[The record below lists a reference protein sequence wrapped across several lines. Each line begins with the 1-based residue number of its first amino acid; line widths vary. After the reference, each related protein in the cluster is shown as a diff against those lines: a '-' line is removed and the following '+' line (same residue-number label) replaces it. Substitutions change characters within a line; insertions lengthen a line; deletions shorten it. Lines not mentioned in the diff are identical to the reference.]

1 MSLVVCSNDAKE
13 QNDLSGTQQSIYKP
27 WSWTN
32 DLSSNLEL
40 PANCQVALQ
49 SAKIKMDGT
58 ILIGDSNKTFYWYF
72 GKSTTLDDTT
82 SDYFAD
88 GASQTTS
95 LAVKVQLFE
104 GAVGQTRVT
113 IRELARE
120 LQTALNKACLHPNL
134 HNRIA
139 VTPVYDGTSNKFD
152 AFQFDF
158 GESVAAPYLQAND
171 LPATLPKMLDAL
183 FPAQRR
189 HQRGL
194 AATPTRPVAAP
205 PYTVQ
210 ISGSGTANE
219 VVMPFAAIAPP
230 QSVCLNI
237 PPLDLKSNAANA
249 AKCAFQLIG
258 VLPAAP
264 PAGGSQ
270 NTCRFACGLSRP
282 TTDQKDR
289 GYLLPEWYRHR
300 NGEDC
305 PQWMNYYDYG
315 MFCNMIEDQP
325 GRVGSKGKMTL
336 FHAVRDPTMT
346 GGDVASGS
354 EEWKRLLKI
363 KIFKYGDGTAG
374 SVNTGCDNAVVTS
387 AGFSADHGY
396 DLENNPL
403 EIKGIFWEVSGQ
415 KVRVVAYTLDL
426 TDAARVEYELVDF
439 DATRTKGLNL
449 RPVSQDCW
457 TMIPQMTISN
467 QGGSGGQQTMI
478 FEQFWGVKTWPDFD
492 IENKDETSWEL
503 QQFLKEGT
511 TVPSRTLMLRPM
523 VNYGA
528 GLGVVNPY
536 DYSDAAAGTNI
547 YDGEKQILILQEQD
561 PDLYPRTDMAGLFP
575 LLGFLNRPVVDF
587 SSIVADNFR
596 VTSTS
601 VPDILPSSSIFVRLH
616 GFNQQSINAK
626 ARGKSDIIAHLPR
639 FDGVHDYGPL
649 YLEPNNMVYL
659 DLNNPAP
666 MRMNSFDISLC
677 HSNEQYAE
685 GLIGTTIVVLHFRK
699 DPTK

>member
-1 MSLVVCSNDAKE
+1 MSLVICSNDAKE
-13 QNDLSGTQQSIYKP
+13 QNDLSGDQQSIYKP

-104 GAVGQTRVT
+104 GEAGQTRVT
-113 IRELARE
+113 IRELALE

-134 HNRIA
+134 HNRIT
-139 VTPVYDGTSNKFD
+139 VTPKYDAATNKFE

-171 LPATLPKMLDAL
+171 LPVAVPKMLDAL

-194 AATPTRPVAAP
+194 VATPTRPTRAP
-205 PYTVQ
+205 PYTVRIQ
-210 ISGSGTANE
+210 GVGNE
-219 VVMPFAAIAPP
+219 MAMPVALEPVS

-264 PAGGSQ
+264 PNGGTA

-282 TTDQKDR
+282 TTDQKD
-289 GYLLPEWYRHR
+289 GGLLLPDWYRHR

-305 PQWMNYYDYG
+305 PNWMNYYDYG
-315 MFCNMIEDQP
+315 MFCNMIGDQP

-336 FHAVRDPTMT
+336 FHAVRDPTMV

-354 EEWKRLLKI
+354 EEFKRLLKI

-374 SVNTGCDNAVVTS
+374 SVDTGCDNAVVTS

-403 EIKGIFWEVSGQ
+403 EIRGIYWEVSGQ
-415 KVRVVAYTLDL
+415 KLRVVAYTLDL
-426 TDAARVEYELVDF
+426 SDAAKVEYQLAVF
-439 DATRTKGLNL
+439 DAIRAKGLNL
-449 RPVSQDCW
+449 KPVTQDCW
-457 TMIPQMTISN
+457 TLIPQMTMN
-467 QGGSGGQQTMI
+467 NRGGSGGNQALF
-478 FEQFWGVKTWPDFD
+478 FEQFWGVKTWADFD
-492 IENKDETSWEL
+492 IENQDETSWEL

-511 TVPSRTLMLRPM
+511 TVPSRTLMLRDM

-528 GLGVVNPY
+528 GAGVASLY
-536 DYSDAAAGTNI
+536 DYGDAAAGTNI
-547 YDGEKQILILQEQD
+547 FDGEKQILILQEQA

-587 SSIVADNFR
+587 STIVADNFR

-616 GFNQQSINAK
+616 GFNQQSMNAK

-685 GLIGTTIVVLHFRK
+685 GLIGTTIVILHFRK